1 MIFIRTIIFIIPL
14 FTLVSC
20 SVVEQIPGKPWHHTI
35 EGFRN
40 PPGSPEKN
48 NWIRR
53 VPWLI
58 GKPFKALFGGP
69 PKIPNDHVLEKA
81 KVIEGLKNTS

>member
-1 MIFIRTIIFIIPL
+1 M
-14 FTLVSC
+14 
-20 SVVEQIPGKPWHHTI
+20 EQIPGKPWHHTI

-81 KVIEGLKNTS
+81 KVIEGLKNTSGNNTVTWIGHMTAMLRIDDN